1 MTGAYIEIIVML
13 LGAFLL
19 GMFVAWQYW
28 RKKYQQLN
36 DSHQQLQNDHE
47 KLKSEQA
54 ALKKDLEKLQQNQQQ
69 LENNYA
75 QLEEDSK
82 TELEELKKTVS
93 DLKKKNRTKNKEA
106 KEAKSRVE
114 TLKEEIAVLDDELAA
129 AHDKLLSAKKKPG
142 KSTYYR
148 YIDGK
153 RYKAVTLKMAD
164 EAVDGKGD
172 GRISEEDAREIFS
185 TISDGKQYTP
195 TEKATI
201 RRLRENYKW
210 TDRADKV
217 FRHLVGSWAAHDHN
231 VDEINE

>member
-28 RKKYQQLN
+28 RKKYQQLQEAHERLQQ
-36 DSHQQLQNDHE
+36 DHEKLRADLAQLKSDHDKLKQSHQQLESSYGQLKADSEND
-47 KLKSEQA
+47 LK
-54 ALKKDLEKLQQNQQQ
+54 
-69 LENNYA
+69 
-75 QLEEDSK
+75 
-82 TELEELKKTVS
+82 ELNGEVS
-93 DLKKKNRTKNKEA
+93 DLKKKNRAKNKELR
-106 KEAKSRVE
+106 ESKSKVK
-114 TLKEEIAVLDDELAA
+114 TLKEEISVLDDELAA
-129 AHDKLLSAKKKPG
+129 AHDELLAAKKKPG
-142 KSTYYR
+142 KSSYYR

-153 RYKAVTLKMAD
+153 RYKAITIKKAD

-210 TDRADKV
+210 TERADKV